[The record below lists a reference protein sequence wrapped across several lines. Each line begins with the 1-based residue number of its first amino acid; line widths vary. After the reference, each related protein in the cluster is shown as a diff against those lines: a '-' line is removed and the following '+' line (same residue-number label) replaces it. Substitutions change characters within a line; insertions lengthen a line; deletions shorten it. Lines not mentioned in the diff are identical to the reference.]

1 MIRQFGHGK
10 VRRSNVVHR
19 SGTVRLWEA
28 VTPSPVARPG
38 LRGWPGS
45 LTDFSV
51 VLTGLAGGEV
61 VVAAGLLITST
72 LLTVFL
78 AGPILR
84 LLQTRLTD
92 GAGG

>member
-1 MIRQFGHGK
+1 
-10 VRRSNVVHR
+10 
-19 SGTVRLWEA
+19 
-28 VTPSPVARPG
+28 
-38 LRGWPGS
+38 